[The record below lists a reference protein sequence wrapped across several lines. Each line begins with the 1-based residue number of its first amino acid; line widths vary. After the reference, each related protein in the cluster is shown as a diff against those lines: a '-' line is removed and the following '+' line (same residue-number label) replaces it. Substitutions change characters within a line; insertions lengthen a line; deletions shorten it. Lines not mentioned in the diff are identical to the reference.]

1 MPVTAPVSLT
11 KVKAEFGGV
20 ANNLKAYNRG
30 GARVPNI
37 AANNAIATDPNA
49 LRLSQFLNATNVVA
63 SVQISDQFI
72 TDQAEEG
79 SFRTLTAG
87 YRLDPDGKAYTVEGS
102 VGDFPIVGEWGTGV
116 NGSDYQVRA
125 IYSAGANP
133 TSGPALGTWHSL
145 GQQRI
150 WTLTS
155 STTFNH
161 EIESYL
167 SVSIRRVSDSVI
179 LDTITLYLNVRR
191 GAPL

>member
-72 TDQAEEG
+72 SDYAENG

-87 YRLDPDGKAYTVEGS
+87 YRLDPDGKAYTANGE
-102 VGDFPIVGEWGTGV
+102 VGDFPIVGEWGSGV
-116 NGSDYQVRA
+116 SGANYQVRA
-125 IYSAGANP
+125 VLTLGMTPIGP
-133 TSGPALGTWHSL
+133 TLNTWHSL
-145 GQQRI
+145 ATQRI
-150 WTLTS
+150 WALNS
-155 STTFNH
+155 KLDADHSF
-161 EIESYL
+161 ESYL
-167 SVSIRRVSDSVI
+167 TIEIRRTSDLVI
-179 LDTITLYLNVRR
+179 VATANVTLEVVR
-191 GAPL
+191 GVPF